1 MMILFFGRG
10 EGGFV
15 GYGVFECLAVW
26 FSMKVMRG

>member
-1 MMILFFGRG
+1 MMILFL
-10 EGGFV
+10 GGGGGVV